1 MWTFFQEN
9 KLLHGKMLESPAN
22 HIPIRYVTRN
32 RIRVRHPSVSFDFD
46 KRRIVAEDADEKWSR
61 LVSKSEKPRTLNLQL
76 HTRVYL
82 LSYVRYLCRTKS
94 HLCRSQ
100 NKLLIIEI
108 RRISRRYV
116 NGLHTVDEARRNHT
130 SSYLLLLAEEALGFC
145 NAIWIVVGGFR

>member
-1 MWTFFQEN
+1 MSSILAFRSISINT
-9 KLLHGKMLESPAN
+9 A
-22 HIPIRYVTRN
+22 
-32 RIRVRHPSVSFDFD
+32 
-46 KRRIVAEDADEKWSR
+46 IVAEDADEKWSR
-61 LVSKSEKPRTLNLQL
+61 LILKSEKLRALNLQL

-116 NGLHTVDEARRNHT
+116 NGLHTVDEAHRNYT
-130 SSYLLLLAEEALGFC
+130 SSYLLLLAEEALHEFC
-145 NAIWIVVGGFR
+145 NATWFVGDVVIIKIVDHDLKQVFVNVLISLLRI